1 MSPTNNTFKPPTAGA
16 RLVQLPFENA
26 EARCRLDRHDPS
38 IGDAHQRV
46 EVTVSKRIDISQNTA
61 DAGTIEAGS
70 SRTLLWAGIAGSV
83 IAAGSLWFVWRH
95 GILAAITWP
104 DDASRIAAVLI
115 FVVTYVVVAIG
126 KLPGFQIDRAGAA
139 LLGASLMVAFGVI
152 PIEDA
157 YRAIDFDTITLL
169 LGMMIVVANLRL
181 SGFFRLVN
189 SWAVT
194 RAHHPAVMLGAVV
207 VVTGVLSAFLVNDA
221 ICLVMAPIV
230 IELTRALKR
239 NPVPYLIA
247 VALASNIGST
257 ATITGNPQNMII
269 GNLSHIPYGSFAAAL
284 APVAAIGLVLTIVL
298 VALLHPREYW
308 TRERL
313 QSATLASHYHGWL
326 VAKSTLV
333 TAVMVV
339 FFFLGQPVAKVAI
352 VGGALLLLTRRV
364 KARKVYEEID
374 GPLLLMF
381 AGLFVVVASVE
392 HNVLTPEVIA
402 NVERLHLE
410 NTAMLSAITAV
421 LSNLVSNVPAVLALK
436 PFVAPLADP
445 QRAWL
450 VIAMASTLAGNFT
463 LLGSVANLIVVQRAA
478 AEGIKI
484 DFWSYFLVGAPVT
497 IATIVIGVLL
507 LGLTPAA
514 L

>member
-1 MSPTNNTFKPPTAGA
+1 M
-16 RLVQLPFENA
+16 LVCHKTGFTDGGIA
-26 EARCRLDRHDPS
+26 
-38 IGDAHQRV
+38 
-46 EVTVSKRIDISQNTA
+46 
-61 DAGTIEAGS
+61 EAGS
-70 SRTLLWAGIAGSV
+70 PRPVVLIGAVLALAVAVGIGLAWSH
-83 IAAGSLWFVWRH
+83 SL
-95 GILAAITWP
+95 LAALTLDEAP
-104 DDASRIAAVLI
+104 RIAAVVI
-115 FVVTYVVVAIG
+115 FIATYFVIAIG
-126 KLPGFQIDRAGAA
+126 KLPRFQLDRTGAA
-139 LLGASLMVAFGVI
+139 LLGATLMVACGATSLG
-152 PIEDA
+152 DA
-157 YRAIDFDTITLL
+157 YKAIDFDTITLL

-181 SGFFRLVN
+181 SGFFRLID

-194 RAHHPAVMLGAVV
+194 RAHYPVVLLGAVV
-207 VVTGVLSAFLVNDA
+207 LVTGVLSAFLVNDA
-221 ICLVMAPIV
+221 ICLVMAPIT

-247 VALASNIGST
+247 VALASNVGSA

-269 GNLSHIPYGSFAAAL
+269 GHLSHIPYGSFAAAL

-298 VALLHPREYW
+298 VALLNPREYW
-308 TRERL
+308 TRNRL
-313 QSATLASHYHGWL
+313 GEPTLASHYDGWL
-326 VAKSTLV
+326 VAKSALITV
-333 TAVMVV
+333 AMVV
-339 FFFLGQPVAKVAI
+339 LFFVGQPVAKVAI

-364 KARKVYEEID
+364 KAKKVYEEID

-436 PFVAPLADP
+436 PFVAPLADS

-463 LLGSVANLIVVQRAA
+463 LLGSVANLIVAQRAV
-478 AEGIKI
+478 AEGIDV
-484 DFWSYFLVGAPVT
+484 DFWSYFRIGAPLT
-497 IATIVIGVLL
+497 IATIVSGVLL
-507 LGLTPAA
+507 L
-514 L
+514 

>member
-189 SWAVT
+189 AWLVT
-194 RAHHPAVMLGAVV
+194 RSRHPVILLAAETFVSGFF
-207 VVTGVLSAFLVNDA
+207 SACLVNDT
-221 ICLVMAPIV
+221 ICLV
-230 IELTRALKR
+230 LTPLVLGLVTQLRR
-239 NPVPYLIA
+239 NPVPYLLA
-247 VALASNIGST
+247 VAMASNVGST

-269 GNLSHIPYGSFAAAL
+269 GSLSHIPYGTFAAAL
-284 APVAAIGLVLTIVL
+284 SPIAGIGLVLT
-298 VALLHPREYW
+298 VALIALGYRSEFW
-308 TRERL
+308 TR
-313 QSATLASHYHGWL
+313 
-326 VAKSTLV
+326 
-333 TAVMVV
+333 
-339 FFFLGQPVAKVAI
+339 
-352 VGGALLLLTRRV
+352 
-364 KARKVYEEID
+364 
-374 GPLLLMF
+374 
-381 AGLFVVVASVE
+381 
-392 HNVLTPEVIA
+392 
-402 NVERLHLE
+402 
-410 NTAMLSAITAV
+410 
-421 LSNLVSNVPAVLALK
+421 
-436 PFVAPLADP
+436 
-445 QRAWL
+445 
-450 VIAMASTLAGNFT
+450 
-463 LLGSVANLIVVQRAA
+463 
-478 AEGIKI
+478 
-484 DFWSYFLVGAPVT
+484 
-497 IATIVIGVLL
+497 
-507 LGLTPAA
+507 
-514 L
+514 

>member
-1 MSPTNNTFKPPTAGA
+1 
-16 RLVQLPFENA
+16 
-26 EARCRLDRHDPS
+26 
-38 IGDAHQRV
+38 
-46 EVTVSKRIDISQNTA
+46 VTVLTQIDISQQTA
-61 DAGTIEAGS
+61 DGGTIEAGS

-83 IAAGSLWFVWRH
+83 VAAGTLWFVWRH

-115 FVVTYVVVAIG
+115 FVATYVVIAIG

-181 SGFFRLVN
+181 SGFFRMVN

-194 RAHHPAVMLGAVV
+194 KAHHPAVMLAAVV
-207 VVTGVLSAFLVNDA
+207 AVTGVLSAFLVNDA

-230 IELTRALKR
+230 IELTRVLKR

-247 VALASNIGST
+247 VALASNVGST

-269 GNLSHIPYGSFAAAL
+269 GNLSHIPYGTFTAAL
-284 APVAAIGLVLTIVL
+284 APVAGIGLVLTIVL
-298 VALLHPREYW
+298 VALFHPREYW

-339 FFFLGQPVAKVAI
+339 LFFLGQPVAKVAI
-352 VGGALLLLTRRV
+352 VAGALLLLTRRV
-364 KARKVYEEID
+364 KAHKVYEEID

-381 AGLFVVVASVE
+381 AGLFVVVAGIEKS
-392 HNVLTPEVIA
+392 VLTPDVIA
-402 NVERLHLE
+402 SAGRLHHFE
-410 NTAMLSAITAV
+410 NPAALSGITAV
-421 LSNLVSNVPAVLALK
+421 LSNLVSNVPAVLVLK

-463 LLGSVANLIVVQRAA
+463 LLGSVANLIVAQRAA
-478 AEGIKI
+478 ADGIKI
-484 DFWSYFLVGAPVT
+484 DFWSYFRVGAPLTV
-497 IATIVIGVLL
+497 ATIIIGVLL
-507 LGLTPAA
+507 L
-514 L
+514 